1 MYIDVCI
8 YISPGRW
15 CITVASQ
22 VRTTLGKSVGGT
34 RRSHSNQ
41 HGPTSEQQH
50 NTGGGKTEAK
60 NATTREEKNHWE
72 PFPIPKMGTG
82 QSWKHK
88 VFEGKLSQPGT
99 FFLNWNGCSCLFK
112 LRWLVLFENAK
123 SAAGNA
129 PPSLSC
135 IGTPALLLTV
145 SGLLFIFKEHL
156 PFLPINIEC
165 ASQASDGLPTRQ
177 VSTNNCWLLPE
188 FSSKPFCRSLK
199 IFGSPDYYE
208 A

>member
-60 NATTREEKNHWE
+60 NATNREEKNHWE

-88 VFEGKLSQPGT
+88 VFKGKT
-99 FFLNWNGCSCLFK
+99 FTTWNFVLIEMGALVCLNWDGWSCLKMQNQQQEISNFQY
-112 LRWLVLFENAK
+112 LNFV
-123 SAAGNA
+123 
-129 PPSLSC
+129 
-135 IGTPALLLTV
+135 
-145 SGLLFIFKEHL
+145 
-156 PFLPINIEC
+156 
-165 ASQASDGLPTRQ
+165 
-177 VSTNNCWLLPE
+177 
-188 FSSKPFCRSLK
+188 
-199 IFGSPDYYE
+199 
-208 A
+208 